1 MKRVTVTVLVCLL
14 TPAAWPQELNIAPI
28 RPRGTVI
35 VRPYKAAEVPPV
47 RLGDSGRL
55 ASLVRAGKLYLTA
68 QDAVALAL
76 ENNIDIEVSR
86 YNPLLASWRVER
98 AQAGGAL
105 PGVPSTATQSG
116 SVASGQGV
124 AGSQA
129 AAGVS
134 VAGAG
139 KNTNTSSNATI
150 SQIGPVTQVLDPVI
164 QETSSFSH
172 TSNPQPDQIQSVV
185 ADLISNTKGYSG
197 SFQQGLLSGGLVTAA
212 YSEHYL
218 NENAPL
224 DLLNPSVAPSA
235 SISVQHN
242 LLRGF
247 GVAVN
252 ARSITVAR
260 INLKNTELQFKGQVI
275 SVVSQVLNTY
285 YALGADQDNIKAK
298 QVAMQTSEQLF
309 TNVKEQIRIGSLAPL
324 EQANAEAQL
333 AVSRRDLVD
342 AESVLAQ
349 QELQLKTFLSR
360 KGALDPILSGVQI
373 VPLDRITI
381 PASDELPPIKDLVR
395 QAVTSRTD
403 LAVTKAS
410 LAATEI
416 SNLGTKNG
424 ILPTLLVFAVESTA
438 GLAGSPHA
446 VASSTGIETAD
457 QYFVGGMGTA
467 LGQVFRRDFPT
478 NRAGF
483 VVSAPLRNQAA
494 QADLAID
501 DLQLRQSQLTQ
512 RKSLNQVEV
521 DVQNAVIALRQ
532 ARARFDA
539 AVRNR
544 VLQEQ
549 LLDAEQRRFR
559 LGASIPYNVIQQQRD
574 LVNAQYAETSALVS
588 YSTAKI
594 SLDQSLGATLEVN
607 HISID
612 EARNGRVS
620 QAPAPLPPETAK

>member
-1 MKRVTVTVLVCLL
+1 MKRVIAILMACQL
-14 TPAAWPQELNIAPI
+14 TPASSAQQLDIAPV
-28 RPRGTVI
+28 RPKSNII
-35 VRPYKAAEVPPV
+35 VRPYQAADVPPV
-47 RLGDSGRL
+47 RLSDSGRL

-86 YNPLLASWRVER
+86 YNPLIATWNVER

-105 PGVPSTATQSG
+105 PGVPSTASQSG
-116 SVASGQGV
+116 TVASGQGV

-134 VAGAG
+134 IAGSG
-139 KNTNTSSNATI
+139 KGTGASGNATI
-150 SQIGPVTQVLDPVI
+150 SQIGPVTQVLDPVV

-172 TSNPQPDQIQSVV
+172 TSVPQPNQIQTIVT
-185 ADLISNTKGYSG
+185 DLITNTKGYTG
-197 SFQQGLLSGGLVTAA
+197 SYQQGLLSGGLVTAT
-212 YSEHYL
+212 YTEHYL
-218 NENAPL
+218 NENVPL
-224 DLLNPSVAPSA
+224 DVLNPSVAPSVSL
-235 SISVQHN
+235 SIQHN

-275 SVVSQVLNTY
+275 GVVSQVLTAY
-285 YALGADQDNIKAK
+285 YALGADQDNIRAK
-298 QVAMQTSEQLF
+298 QAAMETAQQLS
-309 TNVKEQIRIGSLAPL
+309 TNVREQIRIGSLAPL
-324 EQANAEAQL
+324 EQTNAEAQL

-342 AESVLAQ
+342 AESALAQ

-360 KGALDPILSGVQI
+360 KGALDPLLSGVQI
-373 VPLDRITI
+373 VPLDRIVI
-381 PASDELPPIKDLVR
+381 PATDEFPPIQDLVR
-395 QAVTSRTD
+395 QAIANRTD
-403 LAVTKAS
+403 LAVEQAN
-410 LAATEI
+410 LGATEI
-416 SNLGTKNG
+416 TNLGTKNG
-424 ILPTLLVFAVESTA
+424 VLPTALVFAAESTA
-438 GLAGSPHA
+438 GLAGTPHT
-446 VASSTGIETAD
+446 VVTSSGVETANP
-457 QYFVGGMGTA
+457 YFVGGIGTA
-467 LGQVFRRDFPT
+467 LGQVFRRNFPT

-483 VVSAPLRNQAA
+483 VVTAPLLNRGA

-512 RKSLNQVEV
+512 RKDLNQVEV
-521 DVQNAVIALRQ
+521 DIQNAVIALRQ
-532 ARARFDA
+532 ARARYDA
-539 AVRNR
+539 AERNR

-574 LVNAQYAETSALVS
+574 LVNAQYALSAALVS
-588 YSTAKI
+588 YSNARI
-594 SLDQSLGATLEVN
+594 ALDQSLGATLEVN

-612 EARNGRVS
+612 EARIGRVS
-620 QAPAPLPPETAK
+620 RPPAPLPPEGDK

>member
-1 MKRVTVTVLVCLL
+1 MKQAVSTLLCWLL
-14 TPAAWPQELNIAPI
+14 TPLAWPQQLEIAPV
-28 RPRGTVI
+28 RPHAPIV
-35 VRPYKAAEVPPV
+35 VRPYRPAEVPAV
-47 RLGDSGRL
+47 RLTDSDRL
-55 ASLVRAGKLYLTA
+55 GALVRAGKLYLTA
-68 QDAVALAL
+68 QDAIALAL
-76 ENNIDIEVSR
+76 ENSIDLEVSR
-86 YNPLLASWRVER
+86 YSPLIASWRLER

-105 PGVPSTATQSG
+105 PGVPSTASQAGT
-116 SVASGQGV
+116 VASGQGV

-139 KNTNTSSNATI
+139 SGAKTTSNATI

-164 QETSSFSH
+164 QETSVFSH
-172 TSNPQPDQIQSVV
+172 ASNPQPDQAQSQVG
-185 ADLISNTKGYSG
+185 ALITNTKSYSG
-197 SFQQGLLSGGLVTAA
+197 SVQQGLLSGGLITAT
-212 YSEHYL
+212 YKENYL

-235 SISVQHN
+235 SISIQHN

-252 ARSITVAR
+252 ARSITVAK
-260 INLKNTELQFKGQVI
+260 ISLKNTDLQFKGQVI
-275 SVVSQVLNTY
+275 GVVSQVLNSY
-285 YALGADQDNIKAK
+285 YALGADLDNIKAK
-298 QVAMQTSEQLF
+298 QVALQTSEQLF

-333 AVSRRDLVD
+333 AISHRDLVD
-342 AESVLAQ
+342 AETALAQ
-349 QELQLKTFLSR
+349 QELQLKTYLSR
-360 KGALDPILSGVQI
+360 KGPRDPVLSSVQI

-381 PASDELPPIKDLVR
+381 PATDALPPIQDLVR
-395 QAVTSRTD
+395 QAVANRTD
-403 LAVTKAS
+403 LALEKSNLESA
-410 LAATEI
+410 EI
-416 SNLGTKNG
+416 SALGTKNG
-424 ILPTLLVFAVESTA
+424 VLPSLLVIAAESTA
-438 GLAGSPHA
+438 GLAGTPHA
-446 VASSTGIETAD
+446 VGTGARTQTAD
-457 QYFVGGMGTA
+457 AYFDGGIGTA
-467 LGQVFRRDFPT
+467 LGQVIRRDFPT

-483 VVSAPLRNQAA
+483 VISAPLRNRTA
-494 QADLAID
+494 QADAAID
-501 DLQLRQSQLTQ
+501 ILQLRQSQLTQ
-512 RKSLNQVEV
+512 RKDLNQVEV
-521 DVQNAVIALRQ
+521 DLQNGVIALRQ

-588 YSTAKI
+588 YSSARI
-594 SLDQSLGATLEVN
+594 ALDQSLGATLELN

-612 EARNGRVS
+612 EARLGRFS
-620 QAPAPLPPETAK
+620 RRPAPLPEP